1 VPPACVTTCFTIA
14 RPVGA
19 EEALEEP
26 PELRLFDANPVVR
39 TAQDDRIA
47 DTLDR
52 KRERRAGPRVADRVL
67 GEVLGN
73 DADHPRPDREL
84 DARLALDRDRDPRPA
99 RALLELG
106 GDRVQLGPHGDRA
119 ERDDTRAGLELAEEH
134 DLVDQLADLVDL
146 RPRALDELSDVLAGQ
161 RRRFEE

>member
-1 VPPACVTTCFTIA
+1 MCARRGRGRERAADLEARSQPAEGLDRAAGLRDDVLHDREA
-14 RPVGA
+14 EPGPAGGPRSVGA

-84 DARLALDRDRDPRPA
+84 DARLALDGGRDPHPA
-99 RALLELG
+99 RARLV
-106 GDRVQLGPHGDRA
+106 RTRGP
-119 ERDDTRAGLELAEEH
+119 
-134 DLVDQLADLVDL
+134 V
-146 RPRALDELSDVLAGQ
+146 P
-161 RRRFEE
+161 